1 MSHEDRRPP
10 APRTPSHVHAH
21 THTHR
26 VSSLLMQMLGM
37 VINQQE
43 KKGGGGREKR
53 KRKEEGERGAR
64 HSKEPL
70 QYKLEHSGLSKGLV
84 GGSHPHCLI
93 APDQPLSWEYSVRE
107 GDGILVFTPN

>member
-43 KKGGGGREKR
+43 KKGGGEERKEKEKR
-53 KRKEEGERGAR
+53 RG
-64 HSKEPL
+64 
-70 QYKLEHSGLSKGLV
+70 KGGHDTQRSRFSTNWSTLDF
-84 GGSHPHCLI
+84 LK
-93 APDQPLSWEYSVRE
+93 DW
-107 GDGILVFTPN
+107 